1 MGKYIKMWDL
11 QVANLRDDRHWQGNP
26 CPEAFEKGIAFRKLR
41 NVHFVFG
48 RVFLKQGKKNVIE
61 LEANPGIMAELE
73 DVKCCT
79 VNGTEFDV
87 GSIVGV
93 VGLGVVVI
101 VAN

>member
-11 QVANLRDDRHWQGNP
+11 QIANLRDNRNWRGNP
-26 CPEAFEKGIAFRKLR
+26 CPEAFEKGIAFWKLR

-48 RVFLKQGKKNVIE
+48 RVFSKQGKKNVIK
-61 LEANPGIMAELE
+61 LEADPSIMAELE
-73 DVKCCT
+73 DVECCT
-79 VNGTEFDV
+79 VNGTEFDI

-93 VGLGVVVI
+93 VGLVVVVI